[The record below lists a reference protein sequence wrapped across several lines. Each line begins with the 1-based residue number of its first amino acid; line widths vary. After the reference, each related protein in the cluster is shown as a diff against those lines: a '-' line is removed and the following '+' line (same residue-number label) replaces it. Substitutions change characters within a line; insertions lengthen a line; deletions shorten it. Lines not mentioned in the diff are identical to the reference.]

1 MHPLKTITTGG
12 IARALEKAERY
23 RLLNDPTAAESI
35 CLDVLAAD
43 PGHQKAL
50 VMLLLARSDQFAEH
64 VGATPVQAREV
75 LPQLTDPYQAAYY
88 AGIIAERWGQAAWTR
103 GRLGG
108 GEVAYHALREAM
120 EHFEEAERLS
130 PAGNHDAILRWN
142 TCARLLNDNP
152 QIQPRAEED
161 FSPVFGE

>member
-1 MHPLKTITTGG
+1 MFAFKKITTSG
-12 IARALEKAERY
+12 IVRALEKAERY
-23 RLLNDPTAAESI
+23 RLLNDPAAAESI
-35 CLDVLAAD
+35 CLDVLVAD
-43 PGHQKAL
+43 PGNQKAQ

-64 VGATPVQAREV
+64 VGATPAQAREV
-75 LPQLTDPYQAAYY
+75 LPQLIDPYQAAYY
-88 AGIIAERWGQAAWTR
+88 AGIIAERWGQAVWKR
-103 GRLGG
+103 GRPGRAEL
-108 GEVAYHALREAM
+108 AYHALREAM

-161 FSPVFGE
+161 ISPVFGE